1 MHKVICNVQCKHALP
16 NVEFLCYDYTLASVR
31 KCYELYQLYVM
42 NYSSVKSKTVLMKH
56 EHSSHRKNT
65 WNINMFYELLF
76 LIATSEMFNK
86 LAHVY
91 NRF

>member
-31 KCYELYQLYVM
+31 KCYEL
-42 NYSSVKSKTVLMKH
+42 
-56 EHSSHRKNT
+56 
-65 WNINMFYELLF
+65 LF